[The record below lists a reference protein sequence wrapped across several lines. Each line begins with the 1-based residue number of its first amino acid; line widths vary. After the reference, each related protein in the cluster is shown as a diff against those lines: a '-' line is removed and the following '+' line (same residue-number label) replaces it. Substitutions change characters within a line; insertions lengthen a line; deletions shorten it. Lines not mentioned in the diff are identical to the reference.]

1 MSRDLVISIDEE
13 LLVEA
18 SGKAASEHQSL
29 DVFVRQ
35 WLAEYVAGKNR
46 VERYQQLMRRLNHVR
61 APARKI
67 SRDEMNERRNF
78 L

>member
-1 MSRDLVISIDEE
+1 MSRNLVISIDEQ

-29 DVFVRQ
+29 DVLVSR

-46 VERYQQLMRRLNHVR
+46 VERYDQLMKRLSHVH
-61 APARKI
+61 APERKI
-67 SRDEMNERRNF
+67 SHDEMNER
-78 L
+78 

>member
-1 MSRDLVISIDEE
+1 MSRDLVISIDEQ

-29 DVFVRQ
+29 DVLVNR

-46 VERYQQLMRRLNHVR
+46 VERYDQLMKRLGRVR
-61 APARKI
+61 APEGKI
-67 SRDEMNERRNF
+67 SRDEMNER
-78 L
+78 